1 MLQQSS
7 RLDEDARC
15 RECQY
20 DEHKHVQSST
30 APHTNRGM
38 RDWCALHFGDV
49 TPRRVALR
57 MDAANHDEHDPLNGY
72 KHGAFKNYPAQSRSL
87 LTQGPTCWTSELPMC
102 QREAGFQPWELAAQV
117 ELNSVFG
124 KWQFAGTGRPGSYE
138 QGDCAKPQNSF
149 SATRRCL

>member
-117 ELNSVFG
+117 EMNGEIAFCRSVIDDVSGCYGCIRCYGSSDPIF
-124 KWQFAGTGRPGSYE
+124 PG
-138 QGDCAKPQNSF
+138 
-149 SATRRCL
+149 